1 MRATPKREGWVVA
14 VQRRGDTAG
23 RVVLE
28 MIDGDKREAET
39 RISMLR
45 ELAV

>member
-1 MRATPKREGWVVA
+1 VRASPEREGWVVA

-28 MIDGDKREAET
+28 IIDGDKRE
-39 RISMLR
+39 
-45 ELAV
+45 V

>member
-1 MRATPKREGWVVA
+1 VRASPEREGWVVV

-28 MIDGDKREAET
+28 IIDGDKRE
-39 RISMLR
+39 
-45 ELAV
+45 V